1 MDWILET
8 LDMPIAWL
16 DKNFAWMA
24 WTAPT
29 AWFFVGIAA
38 ILVAMTAWQVASPSV
53 SRQGLL
59 PLVTTR
65 GDRLFIGLL
74 GAAYI
79 HLAWVGLASGSL
91 WYGFAIAVAWM
102 IAVMR
107 FG

>member
-1 MDWILET
+1 MN
-8 LDMPIAWL
+8 LD
-16 DKNFAWMA
+16 WMA
-24 WTAPT
+24 WTPPT
-29 AWFFVGIAA
+29 AWFFCGIAA
-38 ILVAMTAWQVASPSV
+38 LLVAMTAWQLASPSV
-53 SRQGLL
+53 PRRGFL
-59 PLVTTR
+59 PLTTTR

-91 WYGFAIAVAWM
+91 WYGFAIAVVWM

>member
-1 MDWILET
+1 MST
-8 LDMPIAWL
+8 
-16 DKNFAWMA
+16 FAWMA

-29 AWFFVGIAA
+29 AWFFVGIALL
-38 ILVAMTAWQVASPSV
+38 LVGMTVWELASPTV
-53 SRQGLL
+53 PRRGLL
-59 PLVTTR
+59 PLTTTR

-79 HLAWVGLASGSL
+79 HLAWIGLAAGDL
-91 WYGFAIAVAWM
+91 WYGFAIAVVWL

>member
-1 MDWILET
+1 MGQLLDT
-8 LDMPIAWL
+8 LDAPIAWL
-16 DKNFAWMA
+16 GKNFAWMA

-29 AWFFVGIAA
+29 AWFFTGIAL
-38 ILVAMTAWQVASPSV
+38 ILVGMTVWQVAAPSV
-53 SRQGLL
+53 RRRGLL
-59 PLVTTR
+59 PLTTPR

-79 HLAWVGLASGSL
+79 HLAWIGLASGSL

>member
-1 MDWILET
+1 
-8 LDMPIAWL
+8 MPTKSTRK
-16 DKNFAWMA
+16 KNS
-24 WTAPT
+24 
-29 AWFFVGIAA
+29 
-38 ILVAMTAWQVASPSV
+38 VARKPRRNRIHRASVQYAVP
-53 SRQGLL
+53 RRGLL
-59 PLVTTR
+59 PLTTTR

-91 WYGFAIAVAWM
+91 WYGFAIAVVWM

>member
-1 MDWILET
+1 MT
-8 LDMPIAWL
+8 LD
-16 DKNFAWMA
+16 WMV
-24 WTAPT
+24 WTPPT

-38 ILVAMTAWQVASPSV
+38 LLMAMTVWQLASPSV
-53 SRQGLL
+53 PRRGLL
-59 PLVTTR
+59 PLTTTR

-91 WYGFAIAVAWM
+91 WYGFAIAVVWM